1 MATATHKPD
10 TFPELLTPEMVCE
23 IAPGF
28 TPASLAQLRY
38 SGKGAKFVKFCK
50 RVFYRRED
58 IEEWINSNIQTMT
71 GAA

>member
-1 MATATHKPD
+1 
-10 TFPELLTPEMVCE
+10 MVCE

-38 SGKGAKFVKFCK
+38 SGKGAKFVKLGK